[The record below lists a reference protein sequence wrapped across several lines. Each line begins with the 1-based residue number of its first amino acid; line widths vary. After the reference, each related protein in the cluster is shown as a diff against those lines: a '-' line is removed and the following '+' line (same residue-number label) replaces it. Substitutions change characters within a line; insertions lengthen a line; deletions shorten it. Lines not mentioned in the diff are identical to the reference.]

1 MFFLYDFGWSTL
13 VFVSGAFCSFWK
25 FNRLLCGPFCHCLCC
40 FRFVYLC
47 FLFFKFSLV
56 CQADVRLVELE
67 RKVRALE
74 QEKTLETTEGTLVN
88 LRRYLNRPNSAF
100 DRFEVLDILQALVRL
115 ARTQAHQKAE
125 EYAAALDEVRA
136 RWDSLSSPELQRLLL
151 RLLGDP
157 VRAKVAK
164 EAASILKSASKT
176 SGQSHVGPIRP
187 RLGIPFGRGP
197 CFKCGRLGH
206 FARTCRATQAQF
218 PYGRGRGA
226 LSYGGRANP
235 R

>member
-1 MFFLYDFGWSTL
+1 MGFYASRFATVFV
-13 VFVSGAFCSFWK
+13 VFVSFT
-25 FNRLLCGPFCHCLCC
+25 
-40 FRFVYLC
+40 FVSLN
-47 FLFFKFSLV
+47 FSLV

-151 RLLGDP
+151 GLLGDP

-206 FARTCRATQAQF
+206 FARTCRATQAPF

-226 LSYGGRANP
+226 LSSGGRANP

>member
-1 MFFLYDFGWSTL
+1 MLSVPFGNLIGFYASRFAT
-13 VFVSGAFCSFWK
+13 VFVVSVSFT
-25 FNRLLCGPFCHCLCC
+25 
-40 FRFVYLC
+40 FV
-47 FLFFKFSLV
+47 FLKKFSLV

-157 VRAKVAK
+157 VRAKIAK
-164 EAASILKSASKT
+164 EAASILKSATKT

-218 PYGRGRGA
+218 PYGQGRGA

>member
-1 MFFLYDFGWSTL
+1 MRPVLPPCLLFSFRLPLL
-13 VFVSGAFCSFWK
+13 VFFK
-25 FNRLLCGPFCHCLCC
+25 F
-40 FRFVYLC
+40 
-47 FLFFKFSLV
+47 FSLV
-56 CQADVRLVELE
+56 CQVDVRLVELE
-67 RKVRALE
+67 RKVRALD

-88 LRRYLNRPNSAF
+88 LRRYLNRHNSAF
-100 DRFEVLDILQALVRL
+100 DRFELLDILQALVRL

-136 RWDSLSSPELQRLLL
+136 RWDSLSSHELQRLLL
-151 RLLGDP
+151 GLLGDP
-157 VRAKVAK
+157 VRAKVSK
-164 EAASILKSASKT
+164 EAAFILKSASKT
-176 SGQSHVGPIRP
+176 SSQTHVGPIRP

>member
-1 MFFLYDFGWSTL
+1 M
-13 VFVSGAFCSFWK
+13 
-25 FNRLLCGPFCHCLCC
+25 RLL
-40 FRFVYLC
+40 R
-47 FLFFKFSLV
+47 S
-56 CQADVRLVELE
+56 
-67 RKVRALE
+67 
-74 QEKTLETTEGTLVN
+74 
-88 LRRYLNRPNSAF
+88 
-100 DRFEVLDILQALVRL
+100 
-115 ARTQAHQKAE
+115 QAHQKAE

-151 RLLGDP
+151 GLLGDP

-187 RLGIPFGRGP
+187 RLGITFRRGP
-197 CFKCGRLGH
+197 CFKCGRAWVN
-206 FARTCRATQAQF
+206 FARTCRATQAPF

-226 LSYGGRANP
+226 LGSGGRVNP

>member
-25 FNRLLCGPFCHCLCC
+25 FNRLLCGPFCHCQ
-40 FRFVYLC
+40 FVVFVSFTFVFF
-47 FLFFKFSLV
+47 FLIFPLV

-100 DRFEVLDILQALVRL
+100 DRFEELDILQALVRL

-151 RLLGDP
+151 GLLGDP

-187 RLGIPFGRGP
+187 RLAIPFG
-197 CFKCGRLGH
+197 
-206 FARTCRATQAQF
+206 
-218 PYGRGRGA
+218 
-226 LSYGGRANP
+226 
-235 R
+235 

>member
-1 MFFLYDFGWSTL
+1 M
-13 VFVSGAFCSFWK
+13 
-25 FNRLLCGPFCHCLCC
+25 
-40 FRFVYLC
+40 
-47 FLFFKFSLV
+47 
-56 CQADVRLVELE
+56 
-67 RKVRALE
+67 
-74 QEKTLETTEGTLVN
+74 
-88 LRRYLNRPNSAF
+88 
-100 DRFEVLDILQALVRL
+100 RL

-151 RLLGDP
+151 GLLGDP

-164 EAASILKSASKT
+164 EAASILKSAS
-176 SGQSHVGPIRP
+176 GQSHVGPVRP

-206 FARTCRATQAQF
+206 FARTCRATQAPF

-226 LSYGGRANP
+226 LSSVGRANP

>member
-1 MFFLYDFGWSTL
+1 M
-13 VFVSGAFCSFWK
+13 
-25 FNRLLCGPFCHCLCC
+25 
-40 FRFVYLC
+40 
-47 FLFFKFSLV
+47 
-56 CQADVRLVELE
+56 VELE

-74 QEKTLETTEGTLVN
+74 REKTLETTEGTLVN
-88 LRRYLNRPNSAF
+88 LRRYLNHPNSAF
-100 DRFEVLDILQALVRL
+100 DCFEVLDILQALVRL

-125 EYAAALDEVRA
+125 EYAAMDEVRA

-151 RLLGDP
+151 GLLGDP

-187 RLGIPFGRGP
+187 RLGIPFGLGP

-206 FARTCRATQAQF
+206 FARTCRATQAPF

-226 LSYGGRANP
+226 LGSGGRANP

>member
-1 MFFLYDFGWSTL
+1 MRPVLPLS
-13 VFVSGAFCSFWK
+13 V
-25 FNRLLCGPFCHCLCC
+25 CC
-40 FRFVYLC
+40 FRFVHLC
-47 FLFFKFSLV
+47 FFFLIFPLV

-100 DRFEVLDILQALVRL
+100 DRFEELDILQALVRL

-151 RLLGDP
+151 GLLGDP
-157 VRAKVAK
+157 VRAKLAK

-187 RLGIPFGRGP
+187 RLGISFGREP

-226 LSYGGRANP
+226 LSYGGRSNP

>member
-1 MFFLYDFGWSTL
+1 MLSFSLRLPLFLSI
-13 VFVSGAFCSFWK
+13 
-25 FNRLLCGPFCHCLCC
+25 
-40 FRFVYLC
+40 
-47 FLFFKFSLV
+47 FSLV
-56 CQADVRLVELE
+56 GQADIRLVELE

-74 QEKTLETTEGTLVN
+74 QEKTLETTEGTLIN

-100 DRFEVLDILQALVRL
+100 DRFEVMDILQALVRL
-115 ARTQAHQKAE
+115 ARSQAHQKVE

-151 RLLGDP
+151 GLLGDP

-176 SGQSHVGPIRP
+176 SGQSHVGPVRP
-187 RLGIPFGRGP
+187 RPGITFGRGP
-197 CFKCGRLGH
+197 CFRCGRLGH
-206 FARTCRATQAQF
+206 FARTCRATQAPF

-226 LSYGGRANP
+226 LGSGGRVNP

>member
-1 MFFLYDFGWSTL
+1 M
-13 VFVSGAFCSFWK
+13 
-25 FNRLLCGPFCHCLCC
+25 
-40 FRFVYLC
+40 
-47 FLFFKFSLV
+47 
-56 CQADVRLVELE
+56 VELE

-136 RWDSLSSPELQRLLL
+136 RWDSLSSPELQRLLIGL
-151 RLLGDP
+151 VGDP

-164 EAASILKSASKT
+164 EAASILKSAYKT
-176 SGQSHVGPIRP
+176 SGQSHVGPKRP
-187 RLGIPFGRGP
+187 RLEYRSSEDPVSSVAAWVILRAPVGP
-197 CFKCGRLGH
+197 LRHRF
-206 FARTCRATQAQF
+206 RTDGVVEPLVLEAEQTLADIL
-218 PYGRGRGA
+218 A
-226 LSYGGRANP
+226 
-235 R
+235 

>member
-1 MFFLYDFGWSTL
+1 MLVVFHFICIFEGYRLVAKCLSRADLAMFFLYDFGWSTL
-13 VFVSGAFCSFWK
+13 VFVLGAFCSFWK
-25 FNRLLCGPFCHCLCC
+25 FDRLLCVPFCNRVCC

-47 FLFFKFSLV
+47 LFFFKIFSLV
-56 CQADVRLVELE
+56 CQAD
-67 RKVRALE
+67 
-74 QEKTLETTEGTLVN
+74 TLTVLIGLF
-88 LRRYLNRPNSAF
+88 Y
-100 DRFEVLDILQALVRL
+100 RFEVLDILQALVRL

-151 RLLGDP
+151 GLLGDP